1 MKFATRAIH
10 AGQEPDPSTGAVMTP
25 IFQTSTYA
33 QAGLGENKGY
43 EYSRSGNPTRSA
55 LEQCL
60 AELEGGQYGLA
71 FASGLAAE
79 NTVLSLLSAG
89 DHLLSCDDLYGGTY
103 RLFERVMKRY
113 KVDASYLSDN
123 VILLRHFEVAGEVRQ
138 AVSVFKKRGGPHER
152 TLREFRMTSRGIEVG
167 PTLRQ
172 FHGVLTGIPTFNH
185 LPSEGTGGADDS

>member
-1 MKFATRAIH
+1 MSA
-10 AGQEPDPSTGAVMTP
+10 AVN
-25 IFQTSTYA
+25 
-33 QAGLGENKGY
+33 AGLVTIQQID
-43 EYSRSGNPTRSA
+43 P
-55 LEQCL
+55 
-60 AELEGGQYGLA
+60 AELSPGEFAHAVCQSVDAGGARVVVIDSLSGYLHATPDERFLSTHLHELLTYLGQRGVVTILVGVHQGMIGTQMQ
-71 FASGLAAE
+71 AS
-79 NTVLSLLSAG
+79 
-89 DHLLSCDDLYGGTY
+89 
-103 RLFERVMKRY
+103 
-113 KVDASYLSDN
+113 VDASYLSDN

>member
-1 MKFATRAIH
+1 MVVIDSLSGYLHATPDERFLSTH
-10 AGQEPDPSTGAVMTP
+10 LHELLTYLGQRGVVTILVGVHQGMIGT
-25 IFQTSTYA
+25 QM
-33 QAGLGENKGY
+33 QA
-43 EYSRSGNPTRSA
+43 S
-55 LEQCL
+55 
-60 AELEGGQYGLA
+60 
-71 FASGLAAE
+71 
-79 NTVLSLLSAG
+79 
-89 DHLLSCDDLYGGTY
+89 
-103 RLFERVMKRY
+103 
-113 KVDASYLSDN
+113 VDASYLSDN